1 MEPVCPQ
8 AGLLRK
14 LVYFLAPP
22 SGVLVTLATGFLA
35 NNYYSYGFPLP
46 WKTLVASGICPP
58 EPWLQIAACYLRLAT
73 SYNWAFF
80 ALDALF
86 YTGIG
91 YGLLLPANFRKFLM
105 SEVRNL
111 WSMLS
116 GSLRVRL
123 KWRELAQPFRATAL
137 IGIVGGIYLTSTS
150 TWLAIV
156 SSFFSGFQ
164 TPPTSGPFIIV
175 SVAALAVYVAVP
187 AISIGGAV
195 SLLTLL
201 MNDDQRGI
209 LSLFVT
215 ICSFLPMVYL
225 GLEIFAWIL
234 QEWQFAIITIFW
246 SILLVMTTRIVRS
259 RPRASR

>member
-1 MEPVCPQ
+1 MPTDR
-8 AGLLRK
+8 LLRK
-14 LVYFLAPP
+14 LVYFFVPP
-22 SGVLVTLATGFLA
+22 IGVLVTLATGFFA

-58 EPWLQIAACYLRLAT
+58 EPWLQIPCYLRIAT
-73 SYNWAFF
+73 SYNWAYF

-91 YGLLLPANFRKFLM
+91 YALGLPPANFRKFL
-105 SEVRNL
+105 SSKVKKL
-111 WSMLS
+111 LSMLS
-116 GSLRVRL
+116 SFLKMRL
-123 KWRELAQPFRATAL
+123 KWRELATPFRVTAL
-137 IGIVGGIYLTSTS
+137 MGIVGGLYLTSTPL
-150 TWLAIV
+150 WPMIV
-156 SSFFSGFQ
+156 SPFFSGLQ
-164 TPPTSGPFIIV
+164 PPTSESLNIV
-175 SVAALAVYVAVP
+175 SVVAFAVFIAVP

-195 SLLTLL
+195 SLLTHR

-215 ICSFLPMVYL
+215 VCSFLPIVYL
-225 GLEIFAWIL
+225 GFEIFAWIL

-246 SILLVMTTRIVRS
+246 SILLLMTTRIVRS